1 MIVDDQTTPVPPAGG
16 TGPVPEPAPDSLA
29 GLPAG
34 PAGPG
39 HPSPADWRD
48 EVLYSVLVDR
58 FEAGPRPVGYGDP
71 ADGDS
76 RHGGN
81 LAGITSR
88 LDYLRDLGVTTLLL
102 SPVTRTTPDSYHGYA
117 PVHLLAVDPYLG
129 SLADLRELVGAA
141 HRHGIR
147 VVLDLVVNHAARI
160 FEYEGGDDGWKGA
173 AHPAPIGAWTT
184 DFKPAELAVPEHF
197 SRRGQIADW
206 KDPDHAALGDFPPG
220 YRRLATENPATR
232 VLLLRVARWWLRE
245 TDADGVRLDAIRHLD
260 PDFVREL
267 TVDLKRYAATMGKH
281 NLLVLG
287 EYSSTADGP
296 IVDSLAL
303 GFDSAYN
310 YPEYRRQSRAL
321 HGAAPARD
329 LADSLATAADAFG
342 PHLPRL
348 VRFIDNHDVYRFLRD
363 GEPDGR
369 LRVALAFLMFSIG
382 IPMLYYGT
390 EQGFRQPTRRL
401 ERECSADRAAPRNRE
416 DMFAAGRF
424 VSASSA
430 GDRFDTSSAMFRWT
444 RRLADVRRRFVA
456 LRRGDQVVRWSDP
469 DGPGGYVFSRR
480 HGHEEVVVVLNTAD
494 EPRRVALDT
503 GGRWA
508 DVLDPGYAGPSP
520 EVDVD
525 AFGVRVLVRTGP
537 R

>member
-1 MIVDDQTTPVPPAGG
+1 SASPAGDPG
-16 TGPVPEPAPDSLA
+16 APPDTLA
-29 GLPAG
+29 GLTVTPDR
-34 PAGPG
+34 PG

-48 EVLYSVLVDR
+48 EVLYSILIDR

-76 RHGGN
+76 RHGGT
-81 LAGITSR
+81 LSGVTGR

-129 SLADLRELVGAA
+129 SLADLRELVDEA
-141 HRHGIR
+141 HRRGIR

-173 AHPAPIGAWTT
+173 AHPAPVGAWTV
-184 DFKPAELAVPEHF
+184 DFKPVELAVPEHF

-232 VLLLRVARWWLRE
+232 TLLVRIARWWLRE

-267 TVDLKRYAATMGKH
+267 TADLKNFAAATGKDD
-281 NLLVLG
+281 LLVLG

-296 IVDSLAL
+296 IVDSLGL

-310 YPEYRRQSRAL
+310 YPEYRRQSWAL
-321 HGAAPARD
+321 HGAAPTRD

-342 PHLPRL
+342 PYLPRL

-401 ERECSADRAAPRNRE
+401 ERECSADRASPRNRE

-430 GDRFDTSSAMFRWT
+430 GDRFDTGSAMFRWT
-444 RRLADVRRRFVA
+444 RTLIDVRRRFVA
-456 LRRGDQVVRWSDP
+456 LRRGDQVVRRSDP
-469 DGPGGYVFSRR
+469 DGPGVYAFSRI
-480 HGHEEVVVVLNTAD
+480 HGDEEVIVVLNTAD
-494 EPRRVALDT
+494 EPRRAVLET
-503 GGRWA
+503 GGSWVDA
-508 DVLDPGYAGPSP
+508 LDPGYAGGPS

-525 AFGVRVLVRTGP
+525 GFGVRVLVRSGP